1 MLTFALSKGRLA
13 DKIFKYLKELNLC
26 DIKLLDDDRRL
37 VLESSDQ
44 KFRFFL
50 AKPSDVPTFV
60 ESGVADL
67 GVVGK
72 DTILEENRDIT
83 EILDLGFGKCRMC
96 VCAPKDLGLS
106 FQDKSLVRVATKYP
120 NIAKKYFESVH
131 QNSIIIKLNGSVELA
146 AIVGL
151 SDVIVDIVES
161 GRTLKEN
168 GLADFITIHD
178 LSARLVVNN
187 ASLKTK
193 YDEMSSIIQ
202 GFRMLIEEPT
212 INKSRDF

>member
-13 DKIFKYLKELNLC
+13 EKIFEMKKKLDIC
-26 DIKLLDDDRRL
+26 DISVDDEDRRL
-37 VLESSDQ
+37 VITNGEYT
-44 KFRFFL
+44 FFL

-60 ESGVADL
+60 DNGVADI

-83 EILDLGFGKCRMC
+83 EVLDLGFGKCRMC
-96 VCAPKDLGLS
+96 VCAKVSDGDS
-106 FQDKSLVRVATKYP
+106 FKYKSNLRVATKYP
-120 NIAKKYFESVH
+120 NIAKSYFDSVH
-131 QNSIIIKLNGSVELA
+131 QNCTIIKLNGSVELGP
-146 AIVGL
+146 IVGL

-168 GLADFITIHD
+168 GLAPVLTIHD
-178 LSARLVVNN
+178 LSARLIVNN

-193 YDEMSSIIQ
+193 YDDISKIIK
-202 GFRMLIEEPT
+202 GFETLVKE
-212 INKSRDF
+212 K

>member
-202 GFRMLIEEPT
+202 GFRILIEE
-212 INKSRDF
+212 K

>member
-1 MLTFALSKGRLA
+1 MLTFALSKGSLA

-202 GFRMLIEEPT
+202 GFRMLIEE
-212 INKSRDF
+212 K

>member
-13 DKIFKYLKELNLC
+13 DKILKMLKELNMC
-26 DIKLLDDDRRL
+26 DISIDEEDRRL
-37 VLESSDQ
+37 ILTNGEYT
-44 KFRFFL
+44 FFL

-60 ESGVADL
+60 DSGVADI

-83 EILDLGFGKCRMC
+83 EVLDLGFGKCRMC
-96 VCAPKDLGLS
+96 VCAKESDGDSYKYKTNL
-106 FQDKSLVRVATKYP
+106 RVATKYP
-120 NIAKKYFESVH
+120 NIAKSYFDSVH
-131 QNSIIIKLNGSVELA
+131 QNCTIIKLNGSVELGP
-146 AIVGL
+146 IVGL

-168 GLADFITIHD
+168 GLAPIHTICE
-178 LSARLVVNN
+178 LSARLIVNN

-193 YDEMSSIIQ
+193 YDEISKIIKGFESIVK
-202 GFRMLIEEPT
+202 E
-212 INKSRDF
+212 K

>member
-1 MLTFALSKGRLA
+1 MITFALSKGRLA
-13 DKIFKYLKELNLC
+13 DKILKMLKDLNLC
-26 DIKLLDDDRRL
+26 DLSIDENDRRL
-37 VLESSDQ
+37 VIESGEY
-44 KFRFFL
+44 RFFL

-60 ESGVADL
+60 DNGVADI

-96 VCAPKDLGLS
+96 VCAPNNAKDY
-106 FQDKSLVRVATKYP
+106 KTYANIRVATKYP
-120 NIAKKYFESVH
+120 NIAKAYFDSIH
-131 QNSIIIKLNGSVELA
+131 QNSTIIKLNGSVELA

-168 GLADFITIHD
+168 GLEPVEVIHE

-193 YDEMSSIIQ
+193 YDEILKIVK
-202 GFRMLIEEPT
+202 GFEE
-212 INKSRDF
+212 IVGE

>member
-13 DKIFKYLKELNLC
+13 NKILKMLSTLNIC
-26 DIKLLDDDRRL
+26 DITIDDSDRRL
-37 VLESSDQ
+37 IIEADN
-44 KFRFFL
+44 FRFFL

-60 ESGVADL
+60 EYGVADL

-83 EILDLGFGKCRMC
+83 EMLDLNFGNCRMC
-96 VCAPKDLGLS
+96 VCGKAGDYSYTKKTNL
-106 FQDKSLVRVATKYP
+106 RVATKYP
-120 NIAKKYFESVH
+120 NIAKAYFDSIN
-131 QNSIIIKLNGSVELA
+131 QNTTIIKLNGSVELA

-151 SDVIVDIVES
+151 ADVIVDIVES

-168 GLADFITIHD
+168 GLEPLKTIHD

-193 YDEMSSIIQ
+193 YDEIQ
-202 GFRMLIEEPT
+202 EIVTGLESLI
-212 INKSRDF
+212 

>member
-13 DKIFKYLKELNLC
+13 DKILKILKDLDLC
-26 DIKLLDDDRRL
+26 DLKIDDDDRRL
-37 VLESSDQ
+37 IIQNEDY
-44 KFRFFL
+44 RFFL

-60 ESGVADL
+60 DNGVADL

-83 EILDLGFGKCRMC
+83 EVLDLGFGKCRMC
-96 VCAPKDLGLS
+96 VCAQVGAKNYKEI
-106 FQDKSLVRVATKYP
+106 QNIRVATKYP
-120 NIAKKYFESVH
+120 NIAKAYFDSIH
-131 QNSIIIKLNGSVELA
+131 QNSTIIKLNGSVELA

-168 GLADFITIHD
+168 GLEPVETIHE

-193 YDEMSSIIQ
+193 YDEI
-202 GFRMLIEEPT
+202 LKV
-212 INKSRDF
+212 INGLEKVLGE